1 MRRVTVVLLL
11 LLTAVT
17 LWLYRQ
23 ARADTGLALTFLPL
37 VTKAEPPVMVEMRA
51 LWVTRFDWTAWNG
64 ADPARIDKIVAD
76 AAGAGF
82 NTLFFQVRG
91 AADAYYP
98 SPLEPWARRASGAHG
113 QPPQP
118 YWDPLA
124 YLIEQA
130 HTAGLQVHAYLNV
143 YPTAV
148 CADMPPES
156 IIPTPLY
163 YQIIQAHGVD
173 EEGAPN
179 GLQWG
184 ATTAVC
190 ADGYWWATPASTFH
204 DDHVIAVALDIANR
218 YAIDGLHLDRIRYIG
233 TNASCDPVSAAQS
246 GVACFGNPPAGYA
259 SYGDW
264 QRAQVDN
271 LVRRFYEEVIAAHPD
286 LWLSAAV
293 WPVHTKKPEWGW
305 TEPYQQGYV
314 NYYQDSKGW
323 LAAGTMDSISPM
335 IYPSSV
341 NCPDNNIY
349 WTQARWQM
357 LVADFQ
363 MERNGRY
370 IIPGIGTAYC
380 DFGEI
385 EARIEM
391 ARQIGTAG
399 HALFSYG
406 ALESNGYFA
415 DLAAGPYAE
424 TAVVPPIPWR

>member
-23 ARADTGLALTFLPL
+23 ARAETGLALTFLPL

-124 YLIEQA
+124 YLINQA

-156 IIPTPLY
+156 ITPPPLY

-173 EEGAPN
+173 EGGAPN

-218 YAIDGLHLDRIRYIG
+218 YAIDGLHLDRIRYASAA
-233 TNASCDPVSAAQS
+233 TSCDPVSAAQS
-246 GVACFGNPPAGYA
+246 GVACFSDPPAGYA

-305 TEPYQQGYV
+305 TEPYQQGYIH
-314 NYYQDSKGW
+314 YYQDSKGW

-335 IYPSSV
+335 IYPGSV
-341 NCPDNNIY
+341 NCPDDNIY
-349 WTQARWQM
+349 WTQARWQT

-370 IIPGIGTAYC
+370 IIPGIGGAYC

-385 EARIEM
+385 EARIQM
-391 ARQIGTAG
+391 AREIGAAG
-399 HALFSYG
+399 HALFSYS
-406 ALESNGYFA
+406 ALESNGYLD
-415 DLAAGPYAE
+415 DLAAGPYVV

>member
-1 MRRVTVVLLL
+1 MLFI

-17 LWLYRQ
+17 LWLFGR
-23 ARADTGLALTFLPL
+23 ARAQEGLTFTFLPL
-37 VTKAEPPVMVEMRA
+37 VIKAEPPVMVEMRA

-64 ADPARIDKIVAD
+64 ADPTRIDKIVAD

-82 NTLFFQVRG
+82 NALFFQVRG
-91 AADAYYP
+91 AADAYYA
-98 SPLEPWARRASGAHG
+98 SNLEPWARRASGAHG

-130 HTAGLQVHAYLNV
+130 HAAGLQVHAYLNV

-148 CADMPPES
+148 CSDMPPES
-156 IIPTPLY
+156 ITPTPLY
-163 YQIIQAHGVD
+163 YQIVQAHGVD
-173 EEGAPN
+173 EAGVPN

-190 ADGYWWATPASTFH
+190 ADGYWWATPASAFH
-204 DDHVIAVALDIANR
+204 DDHVIAVALDIADR
-218 YAIDGLHLDRIRYIG
+218 YAIDGLHLDRLRYAG
-233 TNASCDPVSAAQS
+233 RTYSCDPVSAAQS
-246 GVACFGNPPAGYA
+246 GVPCFADPPVGYA
-259 SYGDW
+259 SYADW

-271 LVRRFYEEVIAAHPD
+271 LVRRFYQEVIAAHPD

-293 WPVHTKKPEWGW
+293 WPVHTKQEAWGW
-305 TEPYQQGYV
+305 PEPYLQGYSDL
-314 NYYQDSKGW
+314 YQDSKGW

-335 IYPSSV
+335 IYPGAV
-341 NCPDNNIY
+341 NCPDDNVY
-349 WTQARWQM
+349 WTQARWQT

-370 IIPGIGTAYC
+370 VIPGIGTAYC
-380 DFGEI
+380 DFAEI
-385 EARIEM
+385 ETRIQM
-391 ARQIGTAG
+391 AREIGTAG

-406 ALESNGYFA
+406 ALESNGYF
-415 DLAAGPYAE
+415 DELAAGPYAV